1 MLFAPLQNKDTL
13 GKILL
18 APRQNG
24 HKALPGTHRQMGP
37 CSPSGHQRPSASCRT
52 SAPASPPYMP
62 WSQGGEACSG
72 PGTAG
77 CWAASGTSPG
87 AVSAAFCPA
96 TCRGENRGY
105 VRCSRWKTRTFKP
118 GPSLQDT
125 SVTRGT
131 AAGLTARGSSQ
142 CAKPLLFQQ
151 SLPQWE
157 FLPQIPS
164 PVHSK

>member
-1 MLFAPLQNKDTL
+1 MLFAPLENKDTL
-13 GKILL
+13 DTILL

-24 HKALPGTHRQMGP
+24 QKALPGTHQQMGP

-52 SAPASPPYMP
+52 SAPASPPYMR

-105 VRCSRWKTRTFKP
+105 ILQQVELEAGCLPGRTSP
-118 GPSLQDT
+118 AGHD
-125 SVTRGT
+125 T
-131 AAGLTARGSSQ
+131 AAGLTARGSFQ